1 MSTSTTKER
10 RLSLDLALTPTST
23 PWGMTL
29 YRQLNWKNSEG
40 QS

>member
-1 MSTSTTKER
+1 MNTSTTKER

-29 YRQLNWKNSEG
+29 YRQLNREISEG
-40 QS
+40 WT